1 MGVIAEDIQ
10 TLDPTNNFKLVL
22 EKDDKVF
29 VDYSK
34 LFLLGLVQVQKL
46 RKDLDA
52 TNVAMLQLQNENTD
66 LKNSISR
73 LLPLLDHPIFKQK

>member
-34 LFLLGLVQVQKL
+34 LFLLGLAEVQKN
-46 RKDLDA
+46 RKKL
-52 TNVAMLQLQNENTD
+52 L
-66 LKNSISR
+66 IYSR
-73 LLPLLDHPIFKQK
+73 TLTH